1 MQANMIARQHGWAE
15 FISVQNHYNIIYRE
29 DERELTQLVEKEGM
43 SMTPYSPLAG
53 GRVCR
58 LPDYEKTKRSETD
71 KVSAFKYG
79 HEKENDTPIIQR
91 IKEIADKL
99 KVTMAQVSIA
109 WLLNKK
115 DVASPVVGCTKISQV
130 ENLAEA
136 VQIKLSEEDMKYL
149 EELYR
154 PHRVVEPGNK
164 NDPPL
169 YNKVVAKK

>member
-1 MQANMIARQHGWAE
+1 MKKKCM
-15 FISVQNHYNIIYRE
+15 
-29 DERELTQLVEKEGM
+29 
-43 SMTPYSPLAG
+43 
-53 GRVCR
+53 
-58 LPDYEKTKRSETD
+58 
-71 KVSAFKYG
+71 
-79 HEKENDTPIIQR
+79 PIIQR

-99 KVTMAQVSIA
+99 KVTMAQISIA

-130 ENLAEA
+130 ENLVKA

-149 EELYR
+149 EELYK
-154 PHRVVEPGNK
+154 PHVVVEPGNK